1 LDVVLTPGSRA
12 LSDAIEGGAEVFET
26 VAPAE
31 FDQQQNSLTFYVWGN
46 NGCCLPGGTTRATL
60 RGHIDTLAIG
70 DILIFEE
77 VISPTTLSAADADP
91 GHRCAV
97 RLTERTLT
105 SDPSGGLFDE
115 PPVDGPVDVTEIA
128 WSEADALPFPL
139 CLTVEDRPE
148 LAISVA
154 RGNIVLVDH
163 GRTLPPEQLG
173 VMPRASLKQ
182 APRPRTSCCRR
193 VSARCWQTAR

>member
-1 LDVVLTPGSRA
+1 MPPTTSPIARMQSPTKPISLRRHARLVDYHLHEGCNARAFVHFDVNGQKIALPKGTQLLTRVPGLDVVLTPGSRA

-77 VISPTTLSAADADP
+77 VISPTTLS
-91 GHRCAV
+91 
-97 RLTERTLT
+97 
-105 SDPSGGLFDE
+105 
-115 PPVDGPVDVTEIA
+115 
-128 WSEADALPFPL
+128 
-139 CLTVEDRPE
+139 
-148 LAISVA
+148 
-154 RGNIVLVDH
+154 
-163 GRTLPPEQLG
+163 
-173 VMPRASLKQ
+173 
-182 APRPRTSCCRR
+182 
-193 VSARCWQTAR
+193 